1 MTPDERVAAL
11 KELLPG
17 LKAVVYEALIAE
29 HPLGTLDASYQVDLV
44 EPLRDLMVRLRF
56 DDAKKL
62 RVSNYCGA
70 RGASF
75 LGSVYYSFK
84 QVMNRK
90 EQADLTVALN
100 VLAGVDQG
108 DEEEVE
114 AAAEVINDLN
124 DKDDN
129 GPVLA
134 FNLQRALLAI
144 QAEKLLKRIGSI
156 NQRTPMDRAIN
167 EVWSLVK
174 RAERHQQRTMEEL
187 VGIAPPRSRFPNTL
201 FSDGRFGDGTRLET
215 VTLAD
220 GTTEQRRTSLVEPLV
235 LEFVGMNR
243 MQIGEAI
250 RAKIEERKK
259 KG

>member
-17 LKAVVYEALIAE
+17 LKDVVYEALIAE
-29 HPLGTLDASYQVDLV
+29 HPLGTLECSYQLDLV

-56 DDAKKL
+56 NDAKKL
-62 RVSNYCGA
+62 RVANYCGA
-70 RGASF
+70 RGAVF
-75 LGSVYYSFK
+75 LGNVYHSFK
-84 QVMNRK
+84 QVMYKK
-90 EQADLTVALN
+90 ERADLTVALE

-108 DEEEVE
+108 DEEEMK
-114 AAAEVINDLN
+114 AAAEVINELN

-144 QAEKLLKRIGSI
+144 QAEKLLKRTGNI
-156 NQRTPMDRAIN
+156 NQRTPINTAIN
-167 EVWSLVK
+167 QVWSLVK
-174 RAERHQQRTMEEL
+174 RAERRPERTMEEL
-187 VGIAPPRSRFPNTL
+187 LGIAPPRSSQPNML

-235 LEFVGMNR
+235 PEFIGMNR
-243 MQIGEAI
+243 VQIEKAI
-250 RAKIEERKK
+250 RAKIEESKK